1 MNNKIKTRNTT
12 MKKINLNEIAL
23 NTRRTW
29 GSVKPATKAFKSK
42 RDYNRKDKSWMK
54 ED

>member
-1 MNNKIKTRNTT
+1 

-29 GSVKPATKAFKSK
+29 GIGQARHKGFQKQK
-42 RDYNRKDKSWMK
+42 RL
-54 ED
+54 

>member
-1 MNNKIKTRNTT
+1 MKNNVKEIS
-12 MKKINLNEIAL
+12 INEIQL
-23 NTRRTW
+23 SVRRTW
-29 GSVKPATKAFKSK
+29 GNCKPMTKVFKSK

>member
-1 MNNKIKTRNTT
+1 MKNTMT
-12 MKKINLNEIAL
+12 INVNEIAL
-23 NTRRTW
+23 KTRRSW
-29 GSVKPATKAFKSK
+29 GNVKPGTKVFKSK

>member
-1 MNNKIKTRNTT
+1 MNNKIKARNTT

-29 GSVKPATKAFKSK
+29 GNVKPGTKVFKSK